1 MQIIKVIFTNL
12 SNWSRFSHF
21 IEGIK
26 EEVRSLRPL
35 RVVHMKRKVNS
46 ATHTVAKAAPL
57 NLKSLFGR
65 KKPPFSLILFVG
77 SLLLY
82 LLTLWGFFMIINGK

>member
-65 KKPPFSLILFVG
+65 KKPPFFFDIVCRELIALSFNPLG
-77 SLLLY
+77 IFY
-82 LLTLWGFFMIINGK
+82 DY